1 MKFGKSNLKIASTVN
16 SFGSILHEGVS
27 CNRCCLYSARR
38 ATVSLP
44 FCAKN
49 IFARRVRVSAA
60 EPEPEAAVAAEERS
74 ALATAAGAGG
84 AGTICK
90 LPSLSPFFSLRCR
103 RRAEIDLA
111 GLE

>member
-1 MKFGKSNLKIASTVN
+1 M
-16 SFGSILHEGVS
+16 
-27 CNRCCLYSARR
+27 
-38 ATVSLP
+38 
-44 FCAKN
+44 
-49 IFARRVRVSAA
+49 SAA
-60 EPEPEAAVAAEERS
+60 AAEAAVAEEEERS

-90 LPSLSPFFSLRCR
+90 LPSLPLSPFFSLRCR

>member
-1 MKFGKSNLKIASTVN
+1 MIFLKYPGVVCLNYLQNFRIRKLPDGLCLKL
-16 SFGSILHEGVS
+16 SF
-27 CNRCCLYSARR
+27 C
-38 ATVSLP
+38 T
-44 FCAKN
+44 KN
-49 IFARRVRVSAA
+49 IFARRVTVSAT
-60 EPEPEAAVAAEERS
+60 EAAVAAEERS